1 MLKAVKTGHF
11 REIDLSE
18 AEPGDHFI
26 LVEHTR
32 TMYFPAPINILHC
45 VILRVGKRD
54 VVYQEVGGR
63 SGEQRANKSRNLGEA
78 YLESDPDLEAVRE
91 RKCAI
96 DLSIAARNAA
106 FVIDKTVRNYVGGN
120 GLLPTELAQE
130 IVALAKKVEPFGK

>member
-18 AEPGDHFI
+18 AEPGDRFI
-26 LVEHTR
+26 LVERPNTL
-32 TMYFPAPINILHC
+32 YFPVPIKILHC
-45 VILRVGKRD
+45 EVLRVGKRD

-63 SGEQRANKSRNLGEA
+63 GGEQRANKSRDLDDA
-78 YLESDPDLEAVRE
+78 YLECDPDIEAVRE
-91 RKCAI
+91 RKLAI
-96 DLSIAARNAA
+96 DLNIAARDAA